1 MGVPLNVIDY
11 RCFWKAVS
19 AMQKAEYQVNSTII
33 ESYSAVFKDGA
44 CSLGCSLCECGLFQK
59 IQICVV

>member
-11 RCFWKAVS
+11 HCFWKAVS

-33 ESYSAVFKDGA
+33 ELDWAIG
-44 CSLGCSLCECGLFQK
+44 E
-59 IQICVV
+59 